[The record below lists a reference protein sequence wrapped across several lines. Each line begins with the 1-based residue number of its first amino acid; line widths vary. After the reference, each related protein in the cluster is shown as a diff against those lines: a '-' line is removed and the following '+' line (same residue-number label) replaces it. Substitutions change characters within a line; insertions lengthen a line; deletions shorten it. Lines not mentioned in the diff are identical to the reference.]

1 MNNPHQNARTTRL
14 GRAEMIRRILEDGQ
28 PVREV
33 ARGFGI
39 SERTARKW
47 LSRYRAEGPRGLNNR
62 SSGPRTVANRT
73 GEYWI
78 GVIEMLRWEYRLTA
92 NEIAGKLKL
101 ARSTVAAWLTRR
113 GLGRLTAL
121 EPEQPPRRY
130 QRQHP
135 GELIHLDI
143 KKLARF
149 KRVGHRI
156 PGDRRNPRTGAGHDC
171 FHVAAIDDA
180 TRLAYVE
187 VLPDETRR
195 STRPF
200 W

>member
-14 GRAEMIRRILEDGQ
+14 GRVEMIRRVLEDGQ

-47 LSRYRAEGPRGLNNR
+47 LARCRAEGLSGLDNR
-62 SSGPRTVANRT
+62 SSRPKTVVNRT
-73 GEYWI
+73 AEYWI
-78 GVIEMLRWEYRLTA
+78 GVMETLRREYRLA
-92 NEIAGKLKL
+92 AEEIAGKLKL
-101 ARSTVAAWLTRR
+101 ARSTVAAWLARC

-121 EPEQPPRRY
+121 EPKQPPRRY

-143 KKLARF
+143 KK
-149 KRVGHRI
+149 
-156 PGDRRNPRTGAGHDC
+156 
-171 FHVAAIDDA
+171 
-180 TRLAYVE
+180 
-187 VLPDETRR
+187 
-195 STRPF
+195 
-200 W
+200 

>member
-28 PVREV
+28 PLRAV

-47 LSRYRAEGPRGLNNR
+47 LARYRAEGPSGLDNR
-62 SSGPRTVANRT
+62 SSRPRTVADRT

-78 GVIEMLRWEYRLTA
+78 GVMEMLRREDRLTA
-92 NEIAGKLKL
+92 EAIAGNLKL

-121 EPEQPPRRY
+121 EPKEPPRRY

-143 KKLARF
+143 KKLVRF
-149 KRVGHRI
+149 ER
-156 PGDRRNPRTGAGHDC
+156 
-171 FHVAAIDDA
+171 AAFG
-180 TRLAYVE
+180 
-187 VLPDETRR
+187 
-195 STRPF
+195 SSG
-200 W
+200 